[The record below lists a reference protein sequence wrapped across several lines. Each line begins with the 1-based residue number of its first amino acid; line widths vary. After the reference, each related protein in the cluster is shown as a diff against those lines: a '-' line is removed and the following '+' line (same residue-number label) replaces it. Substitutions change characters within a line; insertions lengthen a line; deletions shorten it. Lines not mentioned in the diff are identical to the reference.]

1 MLAGAATSVAAGD
14 SRLMPRSRPRSAAV
28 TFIFITV
35 LLDMFAIGM
44 VVPVLPG
51 LIVDFL
57 HGDTAGAAE
66 IYGVFSTAWA
76 LMQFLFSPV
85 QGALSD
91 RFGRR
96 PVVLASNCGLGLDYV
111 LMALAPNLSWLFV
124 GRVISGITAASVST
138 SFAYI
143 ADVTPQDKRAASFG
157 TIGIAF
163 GLGFI
168 LGPALGGLLA
178 GIGPRLPFWVA
189 AGFSL
194 ANFAYGLFVLPE
206 SLPAERR
213 AAFAWT
219 RANPLGA
226 LALLRSHAGLLW
238 LACVHFLAQ
247 LAHVVLP
254 AVTVLYVGY
263 RYGWSQTKVGLMLAA
278 VGVCTA
284 IVQGGLIAR
293 VVGRFGERRALLFGL
308 LCGAAGFAAFGLAP
322 NGALF
327 CIGIPVMAL
336 WGIANPALQGL
347 MTRRVDPTEQGRLQG
362 ANSSLQGIANMIGPG
377 LFTQVFA
384 GAVAA
389 HGGGLS
395 GAPFVLASLLLLAA
409 MAAAWRAARSPPP
422 NPA

>member
-1 MLAGAATSVAAGD
+1 MT
-14 SRLMPRSRPRSAAV
+14 PPRSAAV
-28 TFIFITV
+28 SFIFITV

-44 VVPVLPG
+44 VIPVLPP
-51 LIVDFL
+51 LIVSFL
-57 HGDTAGAAE
+57 HGNTAGAAE
-66 IYGVFSTAWA
+66 IYGAFSTVWA

-96 PVVLASNCGLGLDYV
+96 PVILASNCGLGLDYV

-143 ADVTPQDKRAASFG
+143 ADVTPQERRAARFG

-168 LGPALGGLLA
+168 IGPALGGVLA
-178 GIGPRLPFWVA
+178 GFDQRLPFWVA

-194 ANFAYGLFVLPE
+194 ANFIYGSFVLPE
-206 SLPAERR
+206 SLPRERR
-213 AAFAWT
+213 AAFAWR
-219 RANPLGA
+219 RANPLGS
-226 LALLRSHAGLLW
+226 LALLRAHAGLLP
-238 LACVHFLAQ
+238 LAAVNFLAQ

-263 RYGWSQTKVGLMLAA
+263 RYEWSQTSVGLMLAT

-284 IVQGGLIAR
+284 IVQGGLIGKI
-293 VVGRFGERRALLFGL
+293 VGRFGERRALLFGL
-308 LCGAAGFAAFGLAP
+308 LCGAAGFAIFGLAP
-322 NGALF
+322 SGILF
-327 CIGIPVMAL
+327 CLGIPVMAL
-336 WGIANPALQGL
+336 WGIANPSLQGL

-384 GAVAA
+384 GALATQ
-389 HGGGLS
+389 HGAVLS
-395 GAPFVLASLLLLAA
+395 GAAFVLAAILLLSATA
-409 MAAAWRAARSPPP
+409 VAWRVARPPTAI
-422 NPA
+422 PA

>member
-1 MLAGAATSVAAGD
+1 MTA
-14 SRLMPRSRPRSAAV
+14 PRSAAV
-28 TFIFITV
+28 SFIFITV

-44 VVPVLPG
+44 VIPVLPP
-51 LIVDFL
+51 LIVSFL

-66 IYGVFSTAWA
+66 IYGVFSTVWA

-85 QGALSD
+85 QGAVSD

-96 PVVLASNCGLGLDYV
+96 PVILASNCGLGLDYV

-143 ADVTPQDKRAASFG
+143 ADVTPQEKRAARFG

-168 LGPALGGLLA
+168 IGPALGGVLG
-178 GIGPRLPFWVA
+178 GIDQRLPFWVA
-189 AGFSL
+189 AGFSF
-194 ANFAYGLFVLPE
+194 ANFIYGLFVLPE
-206 SLPAERR
+206 SLPRERR
-213 AAFAWT
+213 AAFAWR

-226 LALLRSHAGLLW
+226 FALLRAHAGLLG
-238 LACVHFLAQ
+238 LAAVQFLAQ

-263 RYGWSQTKVGLMLAA
+263 RYGWSQTSVGLMMGA

-284 IVQGGLIAR
+284 VVQGGLIGR
-293 VVGRFGERRALLFGL
+293 IVGRFGERRALLFGL
-308 LCGAAGFAAFGLAP
+308 LCGAAGFAIFGLAP
-322 NGALF
+322 NGILF
-327 CIGIPVMAL
+327 CLGIPVMAL
-336 WGIANPALQGL
+336 WGVANPSLQGL
-347 MTRRVDPTEQGRLQG
+347 MTRRVDATEQGRLQG

-377 LFTQVFA
+377 LFTEAFA
-384 GAVAA
+384 SALATRHGAA
-389 HGGGLS
+389 LS
-395 GAPFVLASLLLLAA
+395 GAAFLLAA
-409 MAAAWRAARSPPP
+409 VLLLGATALAWRTARPSP
-422 NPA
+422 A